1 MNDPSR
7 VGVSGP
13 LRPYAAGFRSELE
26 ARGYA
31 PGSVALQLQLA
42 AQLSRWLGAQ
52 GFDVSDLTP
61 ARLEE
66 FFRARRE
73 RVRVLSVSPR
83 ALRVLMG
90 HLGDLGVL
98 PAPQLVEPTSLDV

>member
-7 VGVSGP
+7 VRVGGP
-13 LRPYAAGFRSELE
+13 LGPFAPGFRSELE

-52 GFDVSDLTP
+52 D
-61 ARLEE
+61 
-66 FFRARRE
+66 
-73 RVRVLSVSPR
+73 
-83 ALRVLMG
+83 
-90 HLGDLGVL
+90 
-98 PAPQLVEPTSLDV
+98 